1 MATLLHDSVIY
12 YSKLSTSFQKLS
24 DEKGHGVTYSVG
36 SNRKICFN
44 HWTTHV
50 RQLHVHMH
58 PGSGLVETVR
68 KFTIKIVLVPIRTY
82 N

>member
-36 SNRKICFN
+36 SNRKMFQSLDNPCQ
-44 HWTTHV
+44 TAT
-50 RQLHVHMH
+50 
-58 PGSGLVETVR
+58 
-68 KFTIKIVLVPIRTY
+68 RTY
-82 N
+82 APRIRSCQDSKEIYNKNCAHAHKDL